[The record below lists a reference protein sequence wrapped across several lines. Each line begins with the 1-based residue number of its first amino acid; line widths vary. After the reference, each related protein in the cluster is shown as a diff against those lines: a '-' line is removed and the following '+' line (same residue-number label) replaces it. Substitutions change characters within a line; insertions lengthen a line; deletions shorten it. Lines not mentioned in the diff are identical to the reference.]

1 MRRLLAIPAAVA
13 AAVLV
18 TACGAT
24 ERTAAIPRPTP
35 SVASSTPPATAR
47 CSPPATASYRPSD
60 LSVPDGS
67 TMAKIVAKKQ
77 LVVGISADSR
87 LLGSRNLLTGQFQG
101 IDIEMADR
109 VAQALFGPTWRQHL
123 VFKTINAGQRIPL
136 LQSGDIDMVARAMT
150 MNCDRWK
157 DVAFSEPYFLATQ
170 RVLVRKGAKETS
182 LAALAAAKKK
192 VCATTGSTSIQRLQS
207 TFKGAQAVGVPL
219 TTDCLVKWQ
228 QGQVDAITGDDAILA
243 GLQQQDPAAVVT
255 GPVNVGAEPYGLA
268 VNKANVDF
276 VRFLNAMLEDMR
288 RNGDWQKAF
297 ADSGL
302 KAVLKTKSQ
311 PPADFSRG

>member
-157 DVAFSEPYFLATQ
+157 D
-170 RVLVRKGAKETS
+170 
-182 LAALAAAKKK
+182 
-192 VCATTGSTSIQRLQS
+192 
-207 TFKGAQAVGVPL
+207 
-219 TTDCLVKWQ
+219 
-228 QGQVDAITGDDAILA
+228 
-243 GLQQQDPAAVVT
+243 
-255 GPVNVGAEPYGLA
+255 
-268 VNKANVDF
+268 
-276 VRFLNAMLEDMR
+276 
-288 RNGDWQKAF
+288 
-297 ADSGL
+297 
-302 KAVLKTKSQ
+302 
-311 PPADFSRG
+311 